1 MSDLL
6 TVAEVAAALKCSEQF
21 VRDQLTRK
29 HLRGSKLG
37 GDKVGWR
44 VSRADL
50 EAYVAA
56 KANVAPVRRRAS

>member
-29 HLRGSKLG
+29 HLRGSKLEN
-37 GDKVGWR
+37 KVGWR
-44 VSRADL
+44 VSQADL
-50 EAYVAA
+50 DAYVAA
-56 KANVAPVRRRAS
+56 KANVAPVRKRSA